1 MQLEKYAMIADTL
14 EQLDGK
20 RHSIELFRIEL
31 QRLENPGVLQEGAK
45 WHDIFEALEDIEM
58 TIW

>member
-20 RHSIELFRIEL
+20 RHSIELFRKEL
-31 QRLENPGVLQEGAK
+31 QKLENPGVRQEGAK
-45 WHDIFEALEDIEM
+45 
-58 TIW
+58 